1 MKEKTL
7 IEMRN
12 KIDVLNQITKELIKE
27 MDHLRTLSFGTNKL
41 IKEMPGYKK
50 AIDKLKKEVEKTNVE

>member
-1 MKEKTL
+1 
-7 IEMRN
+7 MRN

-27 MDHLRTLSFGTNKL
+27 IDHLRTLSFGTNKL